1 MWLLAAL
8 VGFIFLA
15 AVALQLAIWRN
26 GPAVLNAVDRI
37 AGGDQATKVLAAEVI
52 GENAGQKILVHGPAD
67 SSSADSRP
75 VILFVHGGSWNKG
88 DPEDYDFIA
97 RAFVPKG
104 FVVVLAGYRLHPE
117 VEYPAM
123 LEDTAAAIAWTHSNI
138 AKFGGDPRRIV
149 LAGHSA
155 GAYNV
160 VMAALEPKW
169 LSVSGINTDSVVG
182 VVGLA
187 GPYDFYPWDSDSTR
201 ASFGNAADPEATQ
214 PVNHTRADAPP
225 LLLIH
230 GEKDTLVKP
239 RNSRAL
245 AERVRQAGGRVETL
259 YIDGMDH
266 NRVLLALAAPWRSDP
281 EVLNSMTLFAE
292 RAIAS
297 VPVQGEI
304 R

>member
-8 VGFIFLA
+8 VGFLVLA

-26 GPAVLNAVDRI
+26 GPAVLNSVDRI
-37 AGGDQATKVLAAEVI
+37 VGGHRATRLLANEVI
-52 GENAGQKILVHGPAD
+52 GDHAGQKILVHGPATPSGD
-67 SSSADSRP
+67 DTRP

-88 DPEDYDFIA
+88 DPDDYDFIA

-104 FVVVLAGYRLHPE
+104 FVVALAGYRLHPE

-169 LSVSGINTDSVVG
+169 LSTYGISAKSVAG

-201 ASFGNAADPEATQ
+201 ASFGKATNPEATQ
-214 PVNHTRADAPP
+214 PVNHTSADAPP

-230 GEKDTLVKP
+230 GENDTLVKP

-245 AERVRQAGGRVETL
+245 AEKVRQAGGRVETL

-266 NRVLLALAAPWRSDP
+266 NRVLLALAAPWRDDP
-281 EVLNSMTLFAE
+281 KVLNTVTLFAE